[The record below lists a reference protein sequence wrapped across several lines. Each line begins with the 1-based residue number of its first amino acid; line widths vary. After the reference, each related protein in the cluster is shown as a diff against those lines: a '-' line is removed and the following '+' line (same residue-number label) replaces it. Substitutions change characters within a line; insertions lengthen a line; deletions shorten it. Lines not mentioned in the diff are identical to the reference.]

1 MLQLGENQ
9 DLKIHYDNYED
20 ELIEDY
26 DTFFTRNLGL
36 NTSLI
41 AHIVVSK
48 DRFLESCSQ
57 SAPVGWTVSN
67 INIFLRSAG
76 VPKKSL
82 LTTDEFVLTI
92 VAIALT
98 LIVYYFVMGKRH
110 VQKRKMLA
118 ENLKIAQAQVRSNTI
133 LLLHLFLWEGNS
145 CTSNTF
151 ERKKIESF
159 FFVVV

>member
-1 MLQLGENQ
+1 MISHMLQFGVVEALDFQYG
-9 DLKIHYDNYED
+9 NYED

-92 VAIALT
+92 VAITLT

-118 ENLKIAQAQVRSNTI
+118 ENLKIAQAQVSNDDI
-133 LLLHLFLWEGNS
+133 
-145 CTSNTF
+145 
-151 ERKKIESF
+151 RQ
-159 FFVVV
+159 

>member
-67 INIFLRSAG
+67 INMFLRSAG

-118 ENLKIAQAQVRSNTI
+118 ENLKIAQAQVRIDTINTTFI
-133 LLLHLFLWEGNS
+133 FWGGRKLLYQI
-145 CTSNTF
+145 TF

-159 FFVVV
+159 FFVVI

>member
-1 MLQLGENQ
+1 MISHMLQFGVVEALDFQ
-9 DLKIHYDNYED
+9 YDNYED

-92 VAIALT
+92 VAITLT

-118 ENLKIAQAQVRSNTI
+118 ENLKIAQAQVSNDDI
-133 LLLHLFLWEGNS
+133 
-145 CTSNTF
+145 
-151 ERKKIESF
+151 RQ
-159 FFVVV
+159 